1 MTLSNRILELAE
13 HFMEVIWSE
22 TGFPVLIYDRSGTI
36 VRATDKS
43 RIGTLHTGAQK
54 IMTGEVDYYAATHEE
69 AKTNPL
75 IREGFSCPIIIDDQK
90 VAAFGI
96 TGKLDIVTPMAK
108 VAVKMFDSWVTNFK
122 HQMELERSEKKY
134 RSIFDNSVQG
144 IFQVNLAGQFITVN
158 PAFVQICGYPSINV
172 LLNEITDV
180 ATQLYHAPEDRR
192 KFVSILLQK
201 GKVKGFETR
210 YKHKAGHLVDVS
222 INAHVVR
229 DDETDDFYFEGIV
242 EDITEKKETE
252 ALKMERDTAE
262 SANMAKSRF
271 LAHMSHEIRSPMNGL
286 IGMIGLLQG
295 TNLTQE
301 QQEYASI
308 ISTSSDQLLEV
319 INDILDYSKI
329 EAGKLV
335 FETIDFDVRTVLD
348 EVNDLLAIKAQEKG
362 LEYLCIFENRSIPII
377 NGDPVRL
384 RQILINLV
392 GNAVKFTHQ
401 GEIVITVAVETET
414 DQEMTLHFS
423 VKDTGIAITRNQ
435 LKSLFNSFY
444 QVDSS
449 TTRKYGGTGLG
460 LAISK
465 QLVEMMGGNIGVDSE
480 VGRGS
485 NFWFTARFTKG
496 NDLQSTCML
505 PECGP
510 VNRLPSPHIELRQL
524 NILIV
529 DDNQQCR
536 SMISELLTA
545 WRCRCQEGNDGF
557 EALALMKTAAENRD
571 PFNLVIIDSQMP
583 GMDGTMLKETISR
596 HPQWKSPHFIM
607 LTSMAERS
615 QVFRMNEM
623 KNGSKSNITCLT
635 KPVKPSHLYN
645 ALMVLTS
652 PETLPFPETEPN
664 KIPKIFDPVNQSAR
678 HKKEVRILVA
688 EDNPI
693 NQKVAFNI
701 LKKLGYKKIDMV
713 CNGNEVLFALKNK
726 RYDIVLMDCQM
737 PEMDGYEASRQIRR
751 MDRKHFRLNAH
762 GLPPTTSNKSENGAV
777 APSSFQIKGKE
788 VSTPPLNHN
797 IPIVAMTANAM
808 KGDKEK
814 CLQAGMS
821 DYLAKPIR
829 PEPLNLLLDKW
840 LKNDK

>member
-1 MTLSNRILELAE
+1 MD
-13 HFMEVIWSE
+13 VIWSE
-22 TGFPVLIYDRSGTI
+22 TEFPVLIYDLNGTI

-43 RIGTLHTGAQK
+43 RIGDPHAGAQK
-54 IMTGEVDYYAATHEE
+54 IMSGEVDYYAVTQAE

-108 VAVKMFDSWVTNFK
+108 VAVKMFDAWITDLK
-122 HQMELERSEKKY
+122 HQMEVERSEKRY
-134 RSIFDNSVQG
+134 RSIFDNSIQG
-144 IFQVNLAGQFITVN
+144 IFQVDLAGRFLTVN
-158 PAFVQICGYPSINV
+158 AAFAKICGYPSPEALV
-172 LLNEITDV
+172 MEITDV
-180 ATQLYHAPEDRR
+180 ATQLYHTPEDR
-192 KFVSILLQK
+192 KEFITLLLK
-201 GKVKGFETR
+201 NGRVKAFETR
-210 YKHKAGHLVDVS
+210 YRNKSGRLVDVS
-222 INAHVVR
+222 INAHVVK
-229 DDETDDFYFEGIV
+229 DDENDDFYFEGIV
-242 EDITEKKETE
+242 EDITEKKKTE
-252 ALKMERDTAE
+252 ALKIERDTAE
-262 SANMAKSRF
+262 AANMAKSRF

-286 IGMIGLLQG
+286 IGMVGLLQG

-301 QQEYASI
+301 QHEYASI

-377 NGDPVRL
+377 KGDPVRL

-392 GNAVKFTHQ
+392 GNAIKFTHQ
-401 GEIVITVAVETET
+401 GEIVITVRVEAET

-423 VKDTGIAITRNQ
+423 VKDTGIAITPKQRV
-435 LKSLFNSFY
+435 SLFNSFY

-465 QLVEMMGGNIGVDSE
+465 QLVEMMGGKIGVDSE

-485 NFWFTARFTKG
+485 NFWFTARFAKG
-496 NDLQSTCML
+496 NDLHTTCML
-505 PECGP
+505 PESGP
-510 VNRLPSPHIELRQL
+510 IDLLSSPHIKLRQL
-524 NILIV
+524 NILTV

-536 SMISELLTA
+536 LMISELLTA
-545 WRCRCQEGNDGF
+545 WGCRCQEGNDGF
-557 EALALMKTAAENRD
+557 EALALMKTAAESKD

-583 GMDGTMLKETISR
+583 VMDGTMLREAILQ

-615 QVFRMNEM
+615 HVFRMNEL
-623 KNGSKSNITCLT
+623 KNGSESNVTCLT

-652 PETLPFPETEPN
+652 PETFPFPETQPK
-664 KIPKIFDPVNQSAR
+664 KIPKIFNPANQCAR

-713 CNGNEVLFALKNK
+713 FNGNEVIFALRNK
-726 RYDIVLMDCQM
+726 VYDIILMDCQM
-737 PEMDGYEASRQIRR
+737 PDMDGYEAARHIRL
-751 MDRKHFRLNAH
+751 MDRLGNRQ
-762 GLPPTTSNKSENGAV
+762 TSTDQR
-777 APSSFQIKGKE
+777 PS
-788 VSTPPLNHN
+788 VRPLNRD
-797 IPIVAMTANAM
+797 ITIVAMTANAM

-814 CLQAGMS
+814 CLRAGMN

-829 PEPLNLLLDKW
+829 PEPLSRILDKW
-840 LKNDK
+840 LKQDPSASRQKQ

>member
-1 MTLSNRILELAE
+1 MD
-13 HFMEVIWSE
+13 VIWSE
-22 TGFPVLIYDRSGTI
+22 TEFPVLIYDLNGTI

-43 RIGTLHTGAQK
+43 RIGDPHAGAQK
-54 IMTGEVDYYAATHEE
+54 IMSGEVDYYAVTQAE

-108 VAVKMFDSWVTNFK
+108 VAVKMFDAWITDLK
-122 HQMELERSEKKY
+122 HQMEVERSEKRY
-134 RSIFDNSVQG
+134 RSIFDNSIQG
-144 IFQVNLAGQFITVN
+144 IFQVDLAGRFLTVN
-158 PAFVQICGYPSINV
+158 AAFAKICGYPSPEALV
-172 LLNEITDV
+172 MEITDV
-180 ATQLYHAPEDRR
+180 ATQLYHTPEDR
-192 KFVSILLQK
+192 KEFITLLLK
-201 GKVKGFETR
+201 NGRVKAFETR
-210 YKHKAGHLVDVS
+210 YRNKSGRLVDVS
-222 INAHVVR
+222 INAHVVK
-229 DDETDDFYFEGIV
+229 DDENDDFYFEGIV
-242 EDITEKKETE
+242 EDITEKKKTE
-252 ALKMERDTAE
+252 ALKIERDTAE
-262 SANMAKSRF
+262 AANMAKSRF

-286 IGMIGLLQG
+286 IGMVGLLQG

-301 QQEYASI
+301 QHEYASI

-401 GEIVITVAVETET
+401 GEIVITVRVEAET

-423 VKDTGIAITRNQ
+423 VKDTGIAITPKQRA
-435 LKSLFNSFY
+435 SLFNSFY

-465 QLVEMMGGNIGVDSE
+465 QLVEMMGGKIGVDSE

-496 NDLQSTCML
+496 NDLPATCML
-505 PECGP
+505 PESGSID
-510 VNRLPSPHIELRQL
+510 LLSSSHIKLRQL
-524 NILIV
+524 NILTV

-536 SMISELLTA
+536 LMISELLTA
-545 WRCRCQEGNDGF
+545 WGCRCQEGNDGF
-557 EALALMKTAAENRD
+557 EALALMKTAAESKD
-571 PFNLVIIDSQMP
+571 PFDLVIIDSQMP
-583 GMDGTMLKETISR
+583 VMDGTMLREAILQ
-596 HPQWKSPHFIM
+596 HPQWKFPHFIM

-615 QVFRMNEM
+615 HVSRMNEL
-623 KNGSKSNITCLT
+623 KSGDKSNVTCLT
-635 KPVKPSHLYN
+635 KPVKPSQLYN

-652 PETLPFPETEPN
+652 PETLPFPETQPQR
-664 KIPKIFDPVNQSAR
+664 IPKIFDPANQSDR

-693 NQKVAFNI
+693 NQKVAFNL

-751 MDRKHFRLNAH
+751 MDRNHFRFNGKKA
-762 GLPPTTSNKSENGAV
+762 SN
-777 APSSFQIKGKE
+777 PQ
-788 VSTPPLNHN
+788 LNHD
-797 IPIVAMTANAM
+797 IAIVAMTANAM

-829 PEPLNLLLDKW
+829 PEPLSRILDKW
-840 LKNDK
+840 LKQDPSASRQKQ